1 MNMKRVLKLAPLL
14 LCLVPV
20 QIEAAAGQV
29 IFVKGTAQLER
40 AGRLQPLDRGATVEE
55 GDLLITG
62 ADGRLQLRMA
72 DGDRMAL
79 RPDSRLRIERFQP
92 PAGDGPAQGGVA
104 LYSLVK
110 GGVRALTQ
118 SGGGR
123 DEASYQMR
131 TNVATVGIRG
141 THYSLRLCAG
151 DCAGDDGLYSG
162 VHDGGIRLRN
172 QAGELD
178 LDKNQYGYV
187 ADPDSPPTQLPAPP
201 PLLLD
206 SLAGGEGDG
215 SAGDS
220 SASRR
225 PPVEDEA
232 ASSGPGAPPPEPP
245 PQTVGGQD
253 EFGNPVDFT
262 PGEFEEKRLEPCST
276 CECSQCQFLSEPA
289 A

>member
-1 MNMKRVLKLAPLL
+1 MNMKRLLKLAPLL
-14 LCLVPV
+14 LCLAPL

-62 ADGRLQLRMA
+62 ADGRVQLRMA

-79 RPDSRLRIERFQP
+79 RPDSRLRIERFQTP
-92 PAGDGPAQGGVA
+92 TEPGQPGTGVA

-118 SGGGR
+118 SGGAR
-123 DEASYQMR
+123 DEASYQVR

-151 DCAGDDGLYSG
+151 DCSGDDGLYSG

-220 SASRR
+220 RASRR

-232 ASSGPGAPPPEPP
+232 GGGGPPPEPP

-262 PGEFEEKRLEPCST
+262 PGEFEDKRLEPCQ
-276 CECSQCQFLSEPA
+276 ECVCFQCDTFSEPA
-289 A
+289 P